1 MTMTPDAP
9 QGLDDALRLSDR
21 ITLLPFV
28 HGSGDMAQAVR
39 EALMAEQWDCLAL
52 PLPPSVETK
61 LEQAV
66 EALPRIQAIILE
78 EPPHPETG
86 EPSVSFVPVD
96 PCQPVIMAVRGAMAE
111 GIARAYIDREVTV
124 FEPSTFPAPDPYA
137 LKRVSLA
144 AYAAALV
151 TTAPAPEPDSQRW
164 HRLTWMAFH
173 LHELELDYTN
183 ILCLC
188 PAHDWPWLRDYYRT
202 RADYVAPETPVARP
216 SSATITPETLYFV
229 LGELPYV
236 TELYERRRAE
246 LRSDRHLSLDGIK
259 ELLLTTRERWTA
271 TSAASGREAANWVTP
286 HVLQVLLHYVRNL
299 TLVDR
304 RLTPDLYTLAIAAK
318 QVVGDQF
325 AITLLETAT
334 RYDLQPDDQPSWS
347 EEAEA
352 GIDHLTLGGGR
363 TVASKNRLLG
373 QPLVWRSLALRP
385 EPTPLA
391 HRRWGLQWDPFRQCS
406 WPPEDRKIESF
417 TSHVREQARALLGA
431 DLAKVDKFSTSLK
444 DGIDLRESLRNW
456 PRKQRAGGQIRPA
469 VPTQGPSSTPALGG
483 TPTLAPKMDIYV
495 KEIPPARGNV
505 EVVVF
510 LFDTPADPARYTWR
524 ATWYAE
530 HQEESTLA
538 FYATDFLEHLVGPG
552 IGQSQYGGAMFLF
565 PPRPLPDLWTDESL
579 AYADTLEDRL
589 IAGAARHSRESHI
602 VLVAPGPP
610 RAQWRR
616 IARRYGKR
624 LIHIPLA
631 RFSASTVDRLRRFH
645 VLNGHEIRSYAAGFI
660 R

>member
-1 MTMTPDAP
+1 MTMAPDAP
-9 QGLDDALRLSDR
+9 HNLDDALRLSER
-21 ITLLPFV
+21 ITVLPFV

-39 EALMAEQWDCLAL
+39 EALMAERWDCLAV
-52 PLPPSVETK
+52 PLPPSVEPA
-61 LEQAV
+61 LEQAID
-66 EALPRIQAIILE
+66 ALPCVQAVILE
-78 EPPHPETG
+78 EPAHPETG
-86 EPSVSFVPVD
+86 EPTVSFVPID

-111 GIARAYIDREVTV
+111 GIARAYIDRDVSV

-137 LKRVSLA
+137 LKRVNLA

-151 TTAPAPEPDSQRW
+151 TTAPAPEPDSQRH
-164 HRLTWMAFH
+164 HRLAWMAFR
-173 LHELELDYTN
+173 LHELELDSTQ

-188 PAHDWPWLRDYYRT
+188 PAHDWPWLRHCYNS
-202 RADYVAPETPVARP
+202 RADYAAPEVPAARP
-216 SSATITPETLYFV
+216 FRATVTADTLYFV

-259 ELLLTTRERWTA
+259 ELLLTTRDRWTA
-271 TSAASGREAANWVTP
+271 TAAASGRDATNWVTP
-286 HVLQVLLHYVRNL
+286 HVLQLLLQYVRNL
-299 TLVDR
+299 TLMDR
-304 RLTPDLYTLAIAAK
+304 RLTPDLYTLTIAAK

-334 RYDLQPDDQPSWS
+334 RYGLQPDESPSWTD
-347 EEAEA
+347 EVDA
-352 GIDHLTLGGGR
+352 GIDQMTLSDGR
-363 TVASKNRLLG
+363 TVAAKNRLLG

-385 EPTPLA
+385 EPTPMA

-406 WPPEDRKIESF
+406 WPPEDQKIESF

-456 PRKQRAGGQIRPA
+456 PRKQRAAGHPHVTA
-469 VPTQGPSSTPALGG
+469 KPAL
-483 TPTLAPKMDIYV
+483 TPNMDIYV

-510 LFDTPADPARYTWR
+510 LFDTPADPTRYTWR

-565 PPRPLPDLWTDESL
+565 PPRPLPDLWTDPSL
-579 AYADTLEDRL
+579 AYADTLEERL

-610 RAQWRR
+610 RAHWRR

-624 LIHIPLA
+624 LLPIPLA